1 MNSLRLGILGGG
13 LQGTETVYL
22 ARELGYRTVLID
34 ERPEA
39 PASQLAH
46 LFLSQKVNSLA
57 DCDSVFRNCDLVIPA
72 CEDLYTLRLLS
83 AWAEKSE
90 IPLAFHL
97 PSYLVSQNKLC
108 SKNLFNKAQVPTP
121 ADWPMAQFP
130 LIAKPSSLSGS
141 RGVCHIN
148 NQEKLLQLFPQKGDM
163 DDWVLEEYCPGP
175 SYSIEIIGRDGNY
188 ETFQITNLEMDAIY
202 DCCGVWSPT
211 DLSAPECLEFQDIA
225 QRLAQELGL
234 VGLMDVEIIKA
245 PQGLKV
251 LEIDARMPSQT
262 PTVVWKSTGVNIVEK
277 LARCF
282 LNYPQAPQS
291 DEKKEELFVVYEH
304 IKVEDGKVTIA
315 GEHIMSQA
323 GPLVHRSNFAGAN
336 EALTN
341 WQEERKSWV
350 ATMIYCDKNFD
361 DLQLRRQTLVEQ
373 IKKMG

>member
-1 MNSLRLGILGGG
+1 MNPLRLGIVGGG
-13 LQGTETVYL
+13 LQGTETAYL
-22 ARELGYRTVLID
+22 ARELGFRTVLID

-46 LFLSQKVNSLA
+46 LFLAQKISSLS
-57 DCDSVFRNCDLVIPA
+57 DCDSVFRSCDLVLPA
-72 CEDLYTLRLLS
+72 CEDLHTLRLLD
-83 AWAEKSE
+83 AWAEKSG

-97 PSYLVSQNKLC
+97 PSYLVSQNKLH
-108 SKNLFNKAQVPTP
+108 SKNLFNIAKVPTP
-121 ADWPMAQFP
+121 EDWPTARFP

-141 RGVCHIN
+141 RGVCHLN
-148 NQEKLLQLFPQKGDM
+148 NQEELSRAFPQKGDM
-163 DDWVLEEYCPGP
+163 DGWVLEEYCPGP
-175 SYSIEIIGRDGNY
+175 SYSIEIVGRDGNY
-188 ETFQITNLEMDAIY
+188 ETFQITNLEMDEVY

-225 QRLAQELGL
+225 QRLAQELAL

-262 PTVVWKSTGVNIVEK
+262 PTVVWKSTGINILEK

-282 LNYPQAPQS
+282 LNYPDDS
-291 DEKKEELFVVYEH
+291 KLVEKKENIFVVYEH
-304 IKVEDGKVTIA
+304 IKVENGKVTIA
-315 GEHIMSQA
+315 GEHIMSKA
-323 GPLVHRSNFAGAN
+323 GPLVHRYDFAGAN

-341 WQEERKSWV
+341 WQEGRKCWV
-350 ATMIYCDKNFD
+350 ATMIYYDQSID
-361 DLQLRRQTLVEQ
+361 DLQLRRQTLCDQ